1 MKKRTAVLMTAVAIA
16 LVAGSVTAQ
25 QMKRGDDGEYHR
37 LGEAQARRSS
47 FRLVAATNRSLEILK
62 HDFLARFTHRIT
74 LPGLSERRDDVPL
87 MLADILRRTARQNPG
102 IAAMTR
108 VISARRVPLYPRRR
122 RTHVMTTQRTVA
134 DISRDPRALEIL
146 KEAGINHC
154 CGAHLTL
161 TEGAAAAGVA
171 LAPLLARLE
180 ALLPAEV
187 LDVRGLEPP
196 EPMQR
201 TLEILETLPV
211 GGTLMQINSRVPQF
225 LLPLLE
231 ERGFEY
237 TKMSEAG
244 GVVTGLIRRNQE
256 K

>member
-1 MKKRTAVLMTAVAIA
+1 MDIDKIRERFSGADHAERTMPPELAQLDAGMITDLDVRDDLRRGQEPFSRIMAVQQAIA
-16 LVAGSVTAQ
+16 PGTVL
-25 QMKRGDDGEYHR
+25 R
-37 LGEAQARRSS
+37 LRAIFEPVP
-47 FRLVAATNRSLEILK
+47 LYAA
-62 HDFLARFTHRIT
+62 LARFGFAHWTRKI
-74 LPGLSERRDDVPL
+74 SDDDWEVWFYRGSLTETEVPPAQQA
-87 MLADILRRTARQNPG
+87 MLAP
-102 IAAMTR
+102 
-108 VISARRVPLYPRRR
+108 VPS
-122 RTHVMTTQRTVA
+122 TDNAT
-134 DISRDPRALEIL
+134 I
-146 KEAGINHC
+146 
-154 CGAHLTL
+154 
-161 TEGAAAAGVA
+161 
-171 LAPLLARLE
+171 
-180 ALLPAEV
+180 V

-201 TLEILETLPV
+201 TLEMLETLPV

>member
-1 MKKRTAVLMTAVAIA
+1 MDIDKIRERFSGADHAERTMPPELAQLDAGLITVLDVRDDLRRGQEPFSRIMAVQQAIAPGAVLRLRAIFEPVPLYAA
-16 LVAGSVTAQ
+16 LARFGFAHWTRKISEDDWEVWFYRGSVTETEVAP
-25 QMKRGDDGEYHR
+25 
-37 LGEAQARRSS
+37 APQAMPAPVPSTDN
-47 FRLVAATNRSLEILK
+47 ATI
-62 HDFLARFTHRIT
+62 
-74 LPGLSERRDDVPL
+74 
-87 MLADILRRTARQNPG
+87 
-102 IAAMTR
+102 
-108 VISARRVPLYPRRR
+108 
-122 RTHVMTTQRTVA
+122 
-134 DISRDPRALEIL
+134 
-146 KEAGINHC
+146 
-154 CGAHLTL
+154 
-161 TEGAAAAGVA
+161 
-171 LAPLLARLE
+171 
-180 ALLPAEV
+180 V

-201 TLEILETLPV
+201 TLEMLETLPV

>member
-1 MKKRTAVLMTAVAIA
+1 MDIDKIRERFSGADHAERTMPPELAQLDADMITDLDVRDDLRRGQEPFSRIMAVQQAIA
-16 LVAGSVTAQ
+16 PGTVL
-25 QMKRGDDGEYHR
+25 R
-37 LGEAQARRSS
+37 LRAIFEPVP
-47 FRLVAATNRSLEILK
+47 LYAA
-62 HDFLARFTHRIT
+62 LARFGFAHWTRKI
-74 LPGLSERRDDVPL
+74 SDDDWEVWFYRGSLTETEVPPAQQA
-87 MLADILRRTARQNPG
+87 MLAP
-102 IAAMTR
+102 
-108 VISARRVPLYPRRR
+108 VPS
-122 RTHVMTTQRTVA
+122 TDNAT
-134 DISRDPRALEIL
+134 I
-146 KEAGINHC
+146 
-154 CGAHLTL
+154 
-161 TEGAAAAGVA
+161 
-171 LAPLLARLE
+171 
-180 ALLPAEV
+180 V

>member
-1 MKKRTAVLMTAVAIA
+1 MDIDKIRERFSGADHAERTMPPELAQLDAGMITDLDVRDDLRRGQEPFSRIMAVQQAIAPGAVLRLRAIFEPVPLYAA
-16 LVAGSVTAQ
+16 LARFGFAHWTRKISEDDWEVWFYRGSVTETEVAP
-25 QMKRGDDGEYHR
+25 
-37 LGEAQARRSS
+37 APQAMPAPVPSTDN
-47 FRLVAATNRSLEILK
+47 ATI
-62 HDFLARFTHRIT
+62 
-74 LPGLSERRDDVPL
+74 
-87 MLADILRRTARQNPG
+87 
-102 IAAMTR
+102 
-108 VISARRVPLYPRRR
+108 
-122 RTHVMTTQRTVA
+122 
-134 DISRDPRALEIL
+134 
-146 KEAGINHC
+146 
-154 CGAHLTL
+154 
-161 TEGAAAAGVA
+161 
-171 LAPLLARLE
+171 
-180 ALLPAEV
+180 V

-201 TLEILETLPV
+201 TLEMLETLPV

>member
-1 MKKRTAVLMTAVAIA
+1 MDIDKIRERFSGADHAERTMPPELAQLDAGMITDLDVRDDLRRGQEPFSRIMAVQQAIAPGAVLRLRAIFEPVP
-16 LVAGSVTAQ
+16 L
-25 QMKRGDDGEYHR
+25 Y
-37 LGEAQARRSS
+37 
-47 FRLVAATNRSLEILK
+47 AA
-62 HDFLARFTHRIT
+62 LARFGFAHWTRKI
-74 LPGLSERRDDVPL
+74 SEDDWEVWFY
-87 MLADILRRTARQNPG
+87 RG
-102 IAAMTR
+102 
-108 VISARRVPLYPRRR
+108 S
-122 RTHVMTTQRTVA
+122 
-134 DISRDPRALEIL
+134 
-146 KEAGINHC
+146 
-154 CGAHLTL
+154 L
-161 TEGAAAAGVA
+161 TETEVA
-171 LAPLLARLE
+171 PAQQAMPAPVPSTDNATI
-180 ALLPAEV
+180 V

-201 TLEILETLPV
+201 TLEMLETLPV

>member
-1 MKKRTAVLMTAVAIA
+1 MDIDKIRERFSGADHAERTMPPELAQLDAGMITDLDVRDDLRRGQEPFSRIMAVQQAIA
-16 LVAGSVTAQ
+16 PGTVL
-25 QMKRGDDGEYHR
+25 R
-37 LGEAQARRSS
+37 LRAIFEPVP
-47 FRLVAATNRSLEILK
+47 LYAA
-62 HDFLARFTHRIT
+62 LARFGFAHWTRKI
-74 LPGLSERRDDVPL
+74 SDDDWEVWFYRGSLTETEVPPAQQA
-87 MLADILRRTARQNPG
+87 MLAP
-102 IAAMTR
+102 
-108 VISARRVPLYPRRR
+108 VPS
-122 RTHVMTTQRTVA
+122 TDNAT
-134 DISRDPRALEIL
+134 I
-146 KEAGINHC
+146 
-154 CGAHLTL
+154 
-161 TEGAAAAGVA
+161 
-171 LAPLLARLE
+171 
-180 ALLPAEV
+180 V